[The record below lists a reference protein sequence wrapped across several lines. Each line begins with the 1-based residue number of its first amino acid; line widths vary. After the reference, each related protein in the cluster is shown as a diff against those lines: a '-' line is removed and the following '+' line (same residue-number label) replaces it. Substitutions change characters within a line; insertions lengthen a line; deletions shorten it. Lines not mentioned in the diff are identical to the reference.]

1 MPGLWVKICGMT
13 STGGI
18 AAAAA
23 AGADAVGFVFYE
35 ASPRR
40 LTVADAQAL
49 QPDVPPGMARVAV
62 FLHPSQ
68 ALVDAVIE
76 ALRPDYVQI
85 DLEDLAMLALPA
97 GQQVLPVLRSG
108 LIGSEPI
115 FPPGA
120 KIGINGSELIIPT
133 EAKLGSGPNCP
144 PRVLFESGRSGQGER
159 ADWTAARA
167 LAGRCELVLA
177 GGLDAGNVADAVRR
191 VRPFGVDVSSGVEHS
206 RGVKDPARIL
216 GFIRAARAASAA
228 LASQETSA

>member
-35 ASPRR
+35 ASPRK
-40 LTVADAQAL
+40 LSVADAQAL

-68 ALVDAVIE
+68 ALVDEVVG

-108 LIGSEPI
+108 KFGSEPN
-115 FPPGA
+115 FQPDP
-120 KIGINGSELIIPT
+120 KFGSE
-133 EAKLGSGPNCP
+133 PNYP

-177 GGLDAGNVADAVRR
+177 GGLDVGNVANAVRS
-191 VRPFGVDVSSGVEHS
+191 VRPYGVDVSSGVERS
-206 RGVKDPARIL
+206 RGVKDAARIRD
-216 GFIRAARAASAA
+216 FIWAARAASAA